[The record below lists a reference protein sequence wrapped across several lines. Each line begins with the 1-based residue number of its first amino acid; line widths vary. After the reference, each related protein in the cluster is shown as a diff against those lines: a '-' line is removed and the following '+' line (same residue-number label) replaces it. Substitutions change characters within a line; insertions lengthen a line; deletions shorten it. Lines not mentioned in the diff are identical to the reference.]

1 MKWENSTVQL
11 INGLVKAA
19 GMHCML
25 IMILWL
31 LKKQPTNDLLLYFFL
46 LEYLIDILNKKP
58 FKKTFPLLLL
68 LNQSENL
75 SGKPRKKPH
84 RLRLAGGGG
93 RAGEEG
99 HKTETMNMDMK

>member
-46 LEYLIDILNKKP
+46 LEYSIDILDKKKP
-58 FKKTFPLLLL
+58 FRKTCFLLLL

-75 SGKPRKKPH
+75 SGQSHKTLIDWGYR
-84 RLRLAGGGG
+84 GGGG
-93 RAGEEG
+93 REWGG
-99 HKTETMNMDMK
+99 T

>member
-11 INGLVKAA
+11 INRLVKAA

-46 LEYLIDILNKKP
+46 LEYSIDILD
-58 FKKTFPLLLL
+58 KKTL
-68 LNQSENL
+68 QKNL
-75 SGKPRKKPH
+75 PSITI
-84 RLRLAGGGG
+84 
-93 RAGEEG
+93 
-99 HKTETMNMDMK
+99 TEP

>member
-31 LKKQPTNDLLLYFFL
+31 LKKNNRPMKDLLLYYFFL
-46 LEYLIDILNKKP
+46 LEYLIDVLDKNTLQK
-58 FKKTFPLLLL
+58 
-68 LNQSENL
+68 NL
-75 SGKPRKKPH
+75 PSITITEPIRKS
-84 RLRLAGGGG
+84 LRPAP
-93 RAGEEG
+93 
-99 HKTETMNMDMK
+99 

>member
-46 LEYLIDILNKKP
+46 LEYSIDILD
-58 FKKTFPLLLL
+58 KKTL
-68 LNQSENL
+68 QKNL
-75 SGKPRKKPH
+75 PSITITEPIRKF
-84 RLRLAGGGG
+84 LRPAP
-93 RAGEEG
+93 
-99 HKTETMNMDMK
+99 